1 MADTERPVTD
11 ATGTDPRQP
20 SGPPEPPEARR
31 TGETRRTDE
40 ARRRGGPAEAPAAP
54 RTPEAPAARGTT
66 EAAAGTPWP
75 MEAPERHRPT
85 GQTGPV
91 EPATSATS
99 AGSTATAAPGADT
112 AGRAPDTAGPAAL
125 FAHEESDKLTLRL
138 RQAVAA
144 FVDEPRGSVE
154 EADQVL
160 EEIAARFTEAVAR
173 RRRTLRTSWQSPDKA
188 TGKSTGRSTDKQAE
202 ARPAVG
208 ADTEQLRLA
217 LRDYRELAE
226 RLLRV

>member
-1 MADTERPVTD
+1 P
-11 ATGTDPRQP
+11 
-20 SGPPEPPEARR
+20 
-31 TGETRRTDE
+31 
-40 ARRRGGPAEAPAAP
+40 
-54 RTPEAPAARGTT
+54 
-66 EAAAGTPWP
+66 EAAAGVPGP
-75 MEAPERHRPT
+75 AEAPERHRR
-85 GQTGPV
+85 TGP
-91 EPATSATS
+91 
-99 AGSTATAAPGADT
+99 AAPGADT
-112 AGRAPDTAGPAAL
+112 AGRTPDTAGPAAL

-173 RRRTLRTSWQSPDKA
+173 QRRTLRTSWQSPDEATEKA
-188 TGKSTGRSTDKQAE
+188 TGRSTDKQAE
-202 ARPAVG
+202 TRPAVG